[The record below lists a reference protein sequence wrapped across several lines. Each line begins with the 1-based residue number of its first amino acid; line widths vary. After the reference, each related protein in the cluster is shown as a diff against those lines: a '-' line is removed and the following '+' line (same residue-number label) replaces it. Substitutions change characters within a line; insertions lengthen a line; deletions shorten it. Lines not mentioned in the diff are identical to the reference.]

1 MRSKKIRTEHC
12 KNCNYDFRI
21 DLPHMNYC
29 PNCGQENHS
38 PRMPFFH
45 YLYELMEGIFHL
57 DNKTWLT
64 IKTLF
69 AHPGKITK
77 DFIEDKRN
85 RYSPPVRMFIWC
97 TAFFMFSFWLVMD
110 TSTHY
115 VESSSETSKSLS
127 QRFDEMSDSS
137 SSPIRIITN
146 GLWPSLP
153 STPVSKLRALKS
165 IPNNEIKKWLQEQK
179 YPDDFFHV
187 QLVKAYRVQ
196 INSQL
201 TFSAFTKK
209 MTAGNN
215 VIFVLLLPFNALLLF
230 PLLYRKKIF
239 YYDSMIFTIHTNTWI
254 PLFQSMWMW
263 VLALMIGVLHA
274 PVTIFLSIPL
284 INAVYYF
291 FAIKTAFSFTWLG
304 TIIRWLP
311 AFVIDTFYHWL
322 ILLLYAA
329 WFMN

>member
-1 MRSKKIRTEHC
+1 MASKKIRTEHC

-21 DLPHMNYC
+21 DLPHMKYC

-38 PRMPFFH
+38 PRMPFFN

-137 SSPIRIITN
+137 FTAIRIITN
-146 GLWPSLP
+146 GIWPSLP

-179 YPDDFFHV
+179 YSDDFFHV
-187 QLVKAYRVQ
+187 QLVKAYRAQ

-263 VLALMIGVLHA
+263 VLALMIGVLDL
-274 PVTIFLSIPL
+274 PETIFLSIPL
-284 INAVYYF
+284 INAVYYI